1 MGLSKLMKTMKP
13 LVGMKKLLIT
23 FSLFILL
30 SNAFAAVLV
39 VEGKYQNKNL
49 YVQNYFGG
57 SGVGFCAIEVKV
69 NGQITT
75 DEVNSSAFE
84 IDLAAMK
91 LKYGD
96 KVTVEIV
103 HKDGCMPKVLNM
115 EDLKPRPSFEVLTM
129 SISSNGL
136 LKWTT
141 KNEAG
146 ALPYTVE
153 QFKWNKW
160 VPVGEVNGIGSP
172 DSHEY
177 SFQVTTHSGENKFR
191 VKQMG
196 LGSQNRYSNPVV
208 LNSMAEKPKYEV
220 SKDGGAIQFSYETG
234 YEVYDVYGSV
244 VKKGFGKEIKIENL
258 AKGKYYLCYDN
269 QVTEFDKRK

>member
-1 MGLSKLMKTMKP
+1 MKNVVLAIVL
-13 LVGMKKLLIT
+13 LVLVNT
-23 FSLFILL
+23 AQS
-30 SNAFAAVLV
+30 ATLV

-57 SGVGFCAIEVKV
+57 NGVGFCALEVKV
-69 NGQITT
+69 NGNITT

-84 IDLAAMK
+84 IDLAALK

-115 EDLKPRPSFEVLTM
+115 EDLKPKPSFQVLTM
-129 SISSNGL
+129 NISSVGI

-141 KNEAG
+141 KGEVG
-146 ALPYTVE
+146 ALPYIIE

-160 VPVGEVNGIGSP
+160 VPIGEVNGAGTP
-172 DSHEY
+172 ESHEY
-177 SFQVTTHSGENKFR
+177 EFQVTSHSGENKFR
-191 VKQMG
+191 VKQVG
-196 LGSQNRYSNPVV
+196 LGSVPRYSDPVV

-220 SKDGGAIQFSYETG
+220 AKDNRSIQFSYETA
-234 YEVYDVYGSV
+234 YEIYDIYGLV
-244 VKKGFGKEIKIENL
+244 VKKGYGKDVKIENVP
-258 AKGKYYLCYDN
+258 AGKYYMCYDN
-269 QVTEFDKRK
+269 TMTEFSKRK

>member
-1 MGLSKLMKTMKP
+1 MVLSKLMKIKKH
-13 LVGMKKLLIT
+13 LGMKRLFLT
-23 FSLFILL
+23 LGLFILL
-30 SNAFAAVLV
+30 TNSYSGILV

-57 SGVGFCAIEVKV
+57 SGVGFCAFEVKV

-96 KVTVEIV
+96 KVTVEIM

-115 EDLKPRPSFEVLTM
+115 EDLKPRPTFEVLTM
-129 SISSNGL
+129 SISSTGL
-136 LKWTT
+136 LKWTS
-141 KNEAG
+141 KNESG
-146 ALPYTVE
+146 ALPYIVE

-160 VPVGEVNGIGSP
+160 VPVGEVNGKGTP
-172 DSHEY
+172 EAQEY
-177 SFQVTTHSGENKFR
+177 SFQVATHSGENKFR
-191 VKQMG
+191 VKQVG
-196 LGSQNRYSNPVV
+196 LGSQNKYSNPVV
-208 LNSMAEKPKYEV
+208 LNSMTEKPKYEV
-220 SKDGGAIQFSYETG
+220 AKDGASIQFSYETS

-244 VKKGFGKEIKIENL
+244 IKKGFGKDIKIQNIP
-258 AKGKYYLCYDN
+258 KGKYYLCYDN
-269 QVTEFDKRK
+269 QVTEFDKKK